1 MGFFVR
7 VGWGLETTI
16 SSNIGP
22 YLLPAGARRGLT
34 FSLPRFL
41 PAAGPVLTT
50 TPWPRQRFQATTM
63 GAAIPKLEY
72 VPTTI
77 PTTRAKEKARST
89 WPPIKNRT
97 STVRKV
103 KPLVKTVRERV
114 WLMESLT
121 TLDKRSLRRIRL

>member
-22 YLLPAGARRGLT
+22 CLLPAGARGALT

-41 PAAGPVLTT
+41 AAAGPVLTT

-77 PTTRAKEKARST
+77 PTTRAKENAPDPQPAK
-89 WPPIKNRT
+89 
-97 STVRKV
+97 TVE
-103 KPLVKTVRERV
+103 VKTSARV
-114 WLMESLT
+114 
-121 TLDKRSLRRIRL
+121 